1 MRKGNKYISRE
12 ELFRYKRGEMS
23 NEEMHAFERKI
34 SEDSFL
40 LDAGD
45 GLEDIVPNNLE
56 RDIEN
61 MDYKMQQMFLKD
73 VPEPRTRFP
82 LLKIAASIVILL
94 FASATGYLLITGLPD
109 NLWRTG
115 TVTMTEE
122 KEEEKSEAGKQISD
136 AQQPEIT
143 VESVGAKESEK
154 IEEEYTTETE
164 QPTEL
169 EPVLEIQVEEEETA
183 DPFAAGADEGDII
196 EKIAQPEELSIARNI
211 PGAQD
216 TIQHQV
222 AAIAGDSETLDITG
236 ITPPFTTHGRIMAAS
251 GNTPLAGADVGLLNS
266 NQRTITDEDGYF
278 SLNTSEKPEFLF
290 AYAEGY
296 IGNIYP
302 ISSNESITI
311 QLATLQQKSLPAL
324 AQPVALERTD
334 QAREKRSEAA
344 PEKTTSADS
353 SVPVPSISITQY
365 KQYMSENLNYPEQAL
380 QNRVEG
386 KVILEI
392 TIDENG
398 MISNTDVL
406 LGLGFGCDEEAQRL
420 IREGPAWQPAMVN
433 GNPYKS
439 ETQLA
444 VEFSIK

>member
-34 SEDSFL
+34 SDDNFL
-40 LDAGD
+40 MDAGD

-82 LLKIAASIVILL
+82 LLKIAAAIVILL

-109 NLWRTG
+109 SLWRSDS
-115 TVTMTEE
+115 VTMTEE
-122 KEEEKSEAGKQISD
+122 KKEEPEAEKLISD
-136 AQQPEIT
+136 TQKPEIA
-143 VESVGAKESEK
+143 VESVQPKESEK
-154 IEEEYTTETE
+154 IKEEYITETE

-183 DPFAAGADEGDII
+183 DQYAAGADAGNII
-196 EKIAQPEELSIARNI
+196 ENIAQPEELAIARNI

-216 TIQHQV
+216 TILQQV
-222 AAIAGDSETLDITG
+222 ATIASDSKTLDITG
-236 ITPPFTTHGRIMAAS
+236 ITSPFTTQGRIMAAS
-251 GNTPLAGADVGLLNS
+251 GNTPLAGADVGLLSTNH
-266 NQRTITDEDGYF
+266 RTVTDDDGYF
-278 SLNTSEKPEFLF
+278 SLNTPEKPEFLF

-296 IGNIYP
+296 IGNIHP
-302 ISSNESITI
+302 VSSNEPVIIQLTTI
-311 QLATLQQKSLPAL
+311 QQGSLPTI

-334 QAREKRSEAA
+334 QAREKRSEAP
-344 PEKTTSADS
+344 PERTTSADS

-365 KQYMSENLNYPEQAL
+365 KQYLSENLNYPELAL
-380 QNRVEG
+380 HNRVEG

-398 MISNTDVL
+398 SVLNSNVL

-420 IREGPAWQPAMVN
+420 IREGPSWQPAIVN
-433 GNPYKS
+433 GNPFASK
-439 ETQLA
+439 TQLV
-444 VEFSIK
+444 VEFRIN